1 MQRTTRPLAGCFS
14 FRASKAASVGGQFH
28 FPLRTQETAPTGRG
42 LTVAQESQLLHDA
55 SEGCFFMRRLH
66 PALKHDQSSARIR
79 GKVWLRF
86 LVGMKSKQGLTIF
99 RVSGR
104 PRDENGPNHNHFGT
118 TFLKCSELR
127 DGDMSPSNVMCGAT
141 LLEAVGA
148 TSTHSGLARS

>member
-28 FPLRTQETAPTGRG
+28 FPLRTQEAAPTGRG

-55 SEGCFFMRRLH
+55 SEGLFLHASVASRLE
-66 PALKHDQSSARIR
+66 HDQSSARIR

-104 PRDENGPNHNHFGT
+104 PRDENG
-118 TFLKCSELR
+118 
-127 DGDMSPSNVMCGAT
+127 
-141 LLEAVGA
+141 
-148 TSTHSGLARS
+148 